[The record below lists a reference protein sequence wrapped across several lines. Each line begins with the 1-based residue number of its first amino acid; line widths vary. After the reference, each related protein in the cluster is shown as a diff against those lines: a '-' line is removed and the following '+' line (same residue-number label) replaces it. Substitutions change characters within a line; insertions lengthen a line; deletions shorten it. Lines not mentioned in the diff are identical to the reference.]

1 MGKFI
6 DLTGQ
11 KFGKLTALY
20 RGEKAERGRSV
31 KWYCLCDCGNYCWI
45 GSNAL
50 RTGNSKSCGCLKKE
64 TSSKSGRKNKGRRK
78 RFNSFEFMD
87 DCVIGYDNKGNSF
100 YIDTED
106 LDKVQKY
113 CWYKNKEDALRA
125 RLQGEA
131 KYYGLDA
138 PQRHLFKQYGIE
150 VNE

>member
-78 RFNSFEFMD
+78 RFNSFEFID

-113 CWYKNKEDALRA
+113 CWYKSKEDALRA

-150 VNE
+150 VDE

>member
-6 DLTGQ
+6 DLTGR

-113 CWYKNKEDALRA
+113 CWYKSKDGYWMSSYTDDEG
-125 RLQGEA
+125 QH
-131 KYYGLDA
+131 K
-138 PQRHLFKQYGIE
+138 HLKLHK
-150 VNE
+150 

>member
-113 CWYKNKEDALRA
+113 CWYKSKDGYWMSSYTDDEG
-125 RLQGEA
+125 QH
-131 KYYGLDA
+131 K
-138 PQRHLFKQYGIE
+138 HLKLHK
-150 VNE
+150 